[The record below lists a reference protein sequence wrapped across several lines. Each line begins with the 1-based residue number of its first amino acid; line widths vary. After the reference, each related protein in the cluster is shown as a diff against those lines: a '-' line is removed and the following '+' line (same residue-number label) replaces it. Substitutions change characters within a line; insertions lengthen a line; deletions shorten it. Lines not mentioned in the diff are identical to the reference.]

1 MPNFTVTN
9 STAIGGGNVQQNCTT
24 TYKTLIV
31 TGNSSATTATGGF
44 GGNKRGQWFDWQF
57 GTNGTPA
64 DNFLEFDITMVTLGT
79 TPSGIVN
86 TLVSSVSSNFGNDTA
101 DFSFQTA
108 IQINSTAEVGISALT
123 EKWYLGINQRA
134 SYRLVVNP
142 GSNLIHPANSSGT
155 GTNGL
160 AFRARSGGY
169 TSTLTATVWAS
180 E

>member
-1 MPNFTVTN
+1 MPNLTITN
-9 STAIGGGNVQQNCTT
+9 STAIGGGNVQQSMTT
-24 TYKTLIV
+24 TYKTLVV

-44 GGNKRGQWFDWQF
+44 GGNKRGQWYDWNF
-57 GTNGTPA
+57 GTNGVPA
-64 DNFLEFDITMVTLGT
+64 DNFMEFDICLVTLGT
-79 TPSGIVN
+79 TPAGIVN
-86 TLVSSVSSNFGNDTA
+86 TLISSVSSGMGNDTA

-108 IQINSTAEVGISALT
+108 IQINSTAEVGISALA

-142 GSNLIHPANSSGT
+142 GSNLVYPANSSAT
-155 GTNGL
+155 GANGL

-169 TSTLTATVWAS
+169 TSTATATVWMS